1 MHDDGSPQHATRW
14 RLCTTPT
21 PLRVRVRNAR
31 LATTEGRESLAPE
44 ESRRYTR
51 LMPTAPDDDDDAL
64 AVASARSRPPDA
76 LVPSTCPPRK
86 EDHGGAARRGAV
98 RLWLWSKT
106 LALLLWP
113 C

>member
-64 AVASARSRPPDA
+64 AVASARSRPTDA
-76 LVPSTCPPRK
+76 LVPFAYPPRK
-86 EDHGGAARRGAV
+86 EAHVTAA
-98 RLWLWSKT
+98 RLWLWS
-106 LALLLWP
+106 
-113 C
+113 

>member
-1 MHDDGSPQHATRW
+1 MILKAHEEFVPFDMTHDFHT
-14 RLCTTPT
+14 LKK
-21 PLRVRVRNAR
+21 
-31 LATTEGRESLAPE
+31 SLAPE

-86 EDHGGAARRGAV
+86 EAHVTAARSG
-98 RLWLWSKT
+98 
-106 LALLLWP
+106 ALLLWP
-113 C
+113 Y